1 MEDHDMLVTT
11 KKGRR
16 PKAQVPPPAAANINL
31 TDDRLVATAEA
42 ARLLGLSQKCLREWR
57 CDRTGPAALKM
68 GSGQRAR
75 VFYRLSSLEAWC
87 RTNLTTL
94 DEARVERA
102 RKTTGGSATGG
113 QS

>member
-1 MEDHDMLVTT
+1 MIVTSR
-11 KKGRR
+11 KGRR
-16 PKAQVPPPAAANINL
+16 PKAKTPAAALADISL

-75 VFYRLSSLEAWC
+75 VFYRLSDLEAWC

-102 RKTTGGSATGG
+102 RKTAGGSATAG